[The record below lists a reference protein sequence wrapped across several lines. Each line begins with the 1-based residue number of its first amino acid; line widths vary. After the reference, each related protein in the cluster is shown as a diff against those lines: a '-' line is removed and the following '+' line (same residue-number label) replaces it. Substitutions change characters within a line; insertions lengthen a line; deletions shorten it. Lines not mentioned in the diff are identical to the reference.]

1 MQQSEINLEYCF
13 FSFFFNKNYFP
24 TWHIIYMP
32 YVFTYHIHL
41 LLSCFTHCKAA
52 FWFVVLIHQ
61 NVNFPFSKRAYWHIH
76 TVLKTTNSRDRSLG
90 LIQPNH
96 PFPSFLIWI
105 QWRMVYSTGLDQ
117 QEKGPSYS
125 GDVLANRIGLF
136 AYMFKTLVSYSKALV
151 MRYCLKT
158 SREYKDYYIVSKTLC
173 MKI

>member
-1 MQQSEINLEYCF
+1 
-13 FSFFFNKNYFP
+13 
-24 TWHIIYMP
+24 
-32 YVFTYHIHL
+32 
-41 LLSCFTHCKAA
+41 
-52 FWFVVLIHQ
+52 
-61 NVNFPFSKRAYWHIH
+61 
-76 TVLKTTNSRDRSLG
+76 
-90 LIQPNH
+90 
-96 PFPSFLIWI
+96 
-105 QWRMVYSTGLDQ
+105 MVYSTGLDQ